1 MDVARSSRHVATHA
15 LPAYVNLRELLPNS
29 DHHKTPTSSYM
40 MIDEGLVL
48 PSVRA
53 NIEANCKLISLGTK
67 SFDEVVGSTIADFKR
82 RFERLVRR
90 TKS

>member
-15 LPAYVNLRELLPNS
+15 LPAYVNLREPFPNS

>member
-1 MDVARSSRHVATHA
+1 
-15 LPAYVNLRELLPNS
+15 
-29 DHHKTPTSSYM
+29 M